1 MRLVLVLA
9 LASLACAHPPQLES
23 SWPSR
28 ELALD
33 GAYSEW
39 AGQLVRIDESRS
51 VALGVANDRSNLF
64 LCLVTRDLEVQ
75 TLIERVGF
83 TLWIDPSGG
92 TDKRIGLRVA
102 PIQAGPTATA
112 PAYIELVQHG
122 AEYGE
127 QLVGSSEGP
136 IEVQA
141 ATRADV
147 IAYEI
152 RLALGTSLVGAG
164 AGARLAG
171 VTLAPGTR
179 LGLGFETEK
188 LPARRRVRAGSA
200 PSPQPPPEPAPPEPG
215 RSTGDPR
222 YEDTEP
228 EPIEMP
234 RSRKISP
241 LRTWVTVVLA
251 ADEPALALVSRQSMQ
266 ASNASD
272 CSR

>member
-1 MRLVLVLA
+1 MRLVLALA
-9 LASLACAHPPQLES
+9 LASLACASPPQIES
-23 SWPSR
+23 NWPSR
-28 ELALD
+28 DLAID

-51 VALGVANDRSNLF
+51 VALGVANDRSNLY

-102 PIQAGPTATA
+102 PVQAGPTATA
-112 PAYIELVQHG
+112 PAYVELVQQG

-127 QLVGSSEGP
+127 QLVGSSDGP

-141 ATRADV
+141 AARADV

-152 RLALGTSLVGAG
+152 RLALGTSLSGSS
-164 AGARLAG
+164 ARLAD

-179 LGLGFETEK
+179 IGLGFETEK
-188 LPARRRVRAGSA
+188 LPARRRVRTSA
-200 PSPQPPPEPAPPEPG
+200 PSPQAPPEPAPPEPG
-215 RSTGDPR
+215 RLPGDPR
-222 YEDTEP
+222 YQDSEP
-228 EPIEMP
+228 EPVELP
-234 RSRKISP
+234 QSRKIAP
-241 LRTWVTVVLA
+241 LRAWVTAVLA
-251 ADEPALALVSRQSMQ
+251 ADESAQS
-266 ASNASD
+266 A
-272 CSR
+272 R